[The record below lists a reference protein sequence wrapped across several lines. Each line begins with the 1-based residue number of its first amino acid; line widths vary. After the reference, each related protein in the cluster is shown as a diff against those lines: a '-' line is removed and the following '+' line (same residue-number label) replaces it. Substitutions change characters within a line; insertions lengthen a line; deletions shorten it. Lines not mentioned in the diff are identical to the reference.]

1 MPTPEVLNK
10 EAVTLYR
17 NQDFKGAEELY
28 REATRVDPN
37 YFPAQLNLGI
47 LYFKEGRFDDAIKE
61 CTRAV
66 SLRPDHPSAHFHL
79 GNAYYAKMWWEEA
92 MVEYDRVLQLDPKHT
107 DVHFALGGIYLNRG
121 YQEKAVE
128 FWRKY
133 LEAAP
138 LDSPKAQLAKEYVEG
153 TLANKV
159 NIGKYIA
166 E

>member
-1 MPTPEVLNK
+1 MSNAAELNK
-10 EAVTLYR
+10 QAVQLYKE
-17 NQDFKGAEELY
+17 QDLSGAEELY
-28 REATRVDPN
+28 REALKLDPT

-47 LYFKEGRFDDAIKE
+47 VLFKTGHYDESVKE

-66 SLRPDHPSAHFHL
+66 SLRPENSSAHFHL

-92 MVEYDRVLQLDPKHT
+92 MVEYERVFLLDPNHI

-121 YQEKAVE
+121 YKDKAVE
-128 FWRKY
+128 CWKKY
-133 LEAAP
+133 LELAP
-138 LDSPKAQLAKEYVEG
+138 RNTPKAKLAEEYVQG
-153 TLANKV
+153 AIANRV